1 MREIKEGKVADTQ
14 QNDNKE
20 NESCVFIQRRIRGI
34 LARKFVDRLREE
46 EMEFLGMS
54 RKKKTPTDLL
64 KDPLK
69 KQDQTL
75 QERKETQETHNERYL
90 EALKDIQEEIAEN

>member
-14 QNDNKE
+14 KTENQE
-20 NESCVFIQRRIRGI
+20 NEACVFIQRRIRGI

-54 RKKKTPTDLL
+54 RKKRNPMELL

-69 KQDQTL
+69 KMD
-75 QERKETQETHNERYL
+75 
-90 EALKDIQEEIAEN
+90 